1 MKKEMFYNLSN
12 ASRAKDIEKHFVK
25 VEVSDEKPMEKH
37 NPDDVFLKIVY
48 SIDERTRLPKG
59 DLSYLVSD
67 KVNPEV
73 KQWILEHLLIDMS
86 PAAFHSS
93 VKGLSDDDIAALAM
107 QPTETIQDYCSRVNQ
122 FMMNNA
128 DTYER
133 LGKAYLES
141 VDAASNVSSSDGQA
155 SVSSE

>member
-1 MKKEMFYNLSN
+1 MKKETFYDLSN
-12 ASRAKDIEKHFVK
+12 ASRAKDIEKNFVK
-25 VEVSDEKPMEKH
+25 VEVTNDKPMEKH

-48 SIDERTRLPKG
+48 SIDERTKLPKG
-59 DLSYLVSD
+59 DLQYLVSD

-86 PAAFHSS
+86 SAAFHSS

-107 QPTETIQDYCSRVNQ
+107 QPTETVQDYCARVNQ

-133 LGKAYLES
+133 LGKAYLQS
-141 VDAASNVSSSDGQA
+141 VAAEQDVSSSDGTS

>member
-1 MKKEMFYNLSN
+1 MKKETFYNLSN
-12 ASRAKDIEKHFVK
+12 GSRAKDIEKHFVK
-25 VEVSDEKPMEKH
+25 VEVSDETPMEKH

-48 SIDERTRLPKG
+48 SIDERTRCPKG
-59 DLSYLVSD
+59 DLQYLVSD

-73 KQWILEHLLIDMS
+73 KQWILEHLLLDMS
-86 PAAFHSS
+86 AAAFHSS

-107 QPTETIQDYCSRVNQ
+107 QPTETVQDYCSRVNQ

-133 LGKAYLES
+133 LGKAYLQS
-141 VDAASNVSSSDGQA
+141 VDTQQNVSSPDGQA
-155 SVSSE
+155 AVSSE

>member
-1 MKKEMFYNLSN
+1 MNKKEFYNLSN

-25 VEVSDEKPMEKH
+25 VDVSDEKPMEKH

-48 SIDERTRLPKG
+48 SIDERTRCPKG
-59 DLSYLVSD
+59 DLQYLVSD

-73 KQWILEHLLIDMS
+73 KQWILEHLLTDMS
-86 PAAFHSS
+86 ASAFHSQ

-107 QPTETIQDYCSRVNQ
+107 QPNETVSDYCARVNQ

-128 DTYER
+128 NTYER
-133 LGKAYLES
+133 LGKAYLQSMETKT
-141 VDAASNVSSSDGQA
+141 DVSASDGTS

>member
-48 SIDERTRLPKG
+48 SIDERTKLPKG
-59 DLSYLVSD
+59 DLQYLVSD
-67 KVNPEV
+67 KVNSEV
-73 KQWILEHLLIDMS
+73 KQWILNNLLVDLS

-93 VKGLSDDDIAALAM
+93 VKGLSDDDIAELAM
-107 QPTETIQDYCSRVNQ
+107 QPSETVQDYCARVNQ
-122 FMMNNA
+122 FMMNNV

-141 VDAASNVSSSDGQA
+141 VETKTDVPSSGGKT

>member
-25 VEVSDEKPMEKH
+25 VEVSDEKPMERH

-48 SIDERTRLPKG
+48 SIDERTKLPKG
-59 DLSYLVSD
+59 DLQYLVSD

-73 KQWILEHLLIDMS
+73 KQWILNNLLVDLS
-86 PAAFHSS
+86 PAAFRSS

-107 QPTETIQDYCSRVNQ
+107 QPSETVQDYCARVNQ

-133 LGKAYLES
+133 LGKAYLQS
-141 VDAASNVSSSDGQA
+141 VETKKDVPSSGGETPVST
-155 SVSSE
+155 E